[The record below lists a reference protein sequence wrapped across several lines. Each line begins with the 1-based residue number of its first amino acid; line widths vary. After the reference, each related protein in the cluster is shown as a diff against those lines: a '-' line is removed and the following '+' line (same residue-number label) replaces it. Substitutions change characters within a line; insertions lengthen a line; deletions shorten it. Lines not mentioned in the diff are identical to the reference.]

1 MDGNKYDF
9 LDRTVITIHQE
20 QETHVS
26 RAAFEELRQFAHV
39 QFYDREKMMT
49 ISREGR
55 IQSELNTLVKSIL
68 TERESHPEGSNTECI
83 AMDMFTEFLSK
94 LDLEEFRHVRIEG
107 LVDETKARPGE

>member
-1 MDGNKYDF
+1 MDENKYDF
-9 LDRTVITIHQE
+9 LDRTAITIHQE
-20 QETHVS
+20 QETQVS

-68 TERESHPEGSNTECI
+68 TERASHPEGSNTECI

-94 LDLEEFRHVRIEG
+94 LDLEDFRHVRIEG
-107 LVDETKARPGE
+107 LVDETKAQPGE